1 MNLAVDF
8 IKEMGELF
16 KGEEIKEFTDAISKD
31 PIISI
36 RLNDSVSQV
45 KNIVEKNSGFVLDD
59 RVEWASNG
67 YYLNERP
74 SFTLDP
80 LFHAGLY
87 YVQEASSMFLEQAIL
102 KLVTDNRPIK
112 VLDLCA
118 APGGKSTHLCSL
130 LPEGSIIMSNEI
142 LRGRANILAENMTK
156 WGRPGVMV
164 TCNTP
169 NQIGESGLLFDL
181 ILVDA
186 PCSGEGMF
194 RKDYTAVVEWS
205 MQNVS
210 MCASRQREILEAIW
224 PALKPGGHLIYSTC
238 TYNRKEDE
246 ENVNWM
252 MDYFGATPVP
262 IDVHDEWNITP
273 AYHFYPH
280 KTRGEGFFLSL
291 LMKQSELSIGQHI
304 GKCSK
309 GSRDVPAVC
318 KEWIINPDE
327 YVFESDGNKII
338 AMPSV
343 LASDMHDI
351 AVCLYPLI
359 KGIEVAE
366 IKGNDIIPS
375 HGLAMSRAFNV
386 DAFGRVEISKMQAL
400 SYLHGDTIQL
410 DYPHKGF
417 VLLTFAGIP
426 LGFVK
431 NLGNRANN
439 LYPKEWR
446 IRMNVN

>member
-1 MNLAVDF
+1 MELAEDF

-16 KGEEIKEFTDAISKD
+16 TGEEINEFISAISKD
-31 PIISI
+31 PVISI
-36 RLNDSVSQV
+36 RLNESVPEV
-45 KNIVEKNSGFVLDD
+45 KNIIEKNSGFVLND
-59 RVEWASNG
+59 RVKWASNG
-67 YYLNERP
+67 YYLNDRP

-87 YVQEASSMFLEQAIL
+87 YVQEASSMFLEQAVRR
-102 KLVTDNRPIK
+102 VTDGTPIK

-130 LPEGSIIMSNEI
+130 LPEGSIIVSNEI

-169 NQIGESGLLFDL
+169 GQIGESGLLFDL

-194 RKDYTAVVEWS
+194 RKDDTAVSEWS

-246 ENVNWM
+246 DNVSWM
-252 MDYFGATPVP
+252 VDHLGAITIP
-262 IDVHDEWNITP
+262 IDVSDEWNITP

-280 KTRGEGFFLSL
+280 KAKGEGFFLSL
-291 LMKQSELSIGQHI
+291 LNKPSESSTGKYI
-304 GKCSK
+304 GKHLKSS
-309 GSRDVPAVC
+309 GDVPAVC
-318 KEWIINPDE
+318 KEWIKNPDE
-327 YVFESDGNKII
+327 YVFESDGKKVI
-338 AMPSV
+338 AMPADS
-343 LASDMHDI
+343 AYEMHDI
-351 AVCLYPLI
+351 AVCLYPLV

-366 IKGNDIIPS
+366 IKGNDVIPA
-375 HGLAMSRAFNV
+375 HGLAMSREINM
-386 DAFGRVEISKMQAL
+386 DAFRRAEITKAQAL
-400 SYLHGDTIQL
+400 SYLHGDAIQL
-410 DYPHKGF
+410 DDPYRGF
-417 VLLTFAGIP
+417 VLLTYAGIP

>member
-1 MNLAVDF
+1 MDLAEDF
-8 IKEMGELF
+8 IQEMGKLF
-16 KGEEIKEFTDAISKD
+16 TGEELKEFINAISKD

-36 RLNDSVSQV
+36 RLNDSVPHV
-45 KNIVEKNSGFVLDD
+45 KSIIEANSGFVLND
-59 RVEWASNG
+59 RVKWASNG
-67 YYLNERP
+67 YYLNDRP

-87 YVQEASSMFLEQAIL
+87 YVQEASSMFLEQAIRR
-102 KLVTDNRPIK
+102 VTNDRPIK

-130 LPEGSIIMSNEI
+130 LPEGSIIVSNEI
-142 LRGRANILAENMTK
+142 IRGRSNILAENMTK
-156 WGRPGVMV
+156 WGRTGVMV

-169 NQIGESGLLFDL
+169 NQIGESGLLVDL

-194 RKDYTAVVEWS
+194 RKDDTAVLEWN

-246 ENVNWM
+246 ENVSWIIER
-252 MDYFGATPVP
+252 FGANPVS
-262 IDVHDEWNITP
+262 IDVPDEWNITP

-280 KTRGEGFFLSL
+280 KNRGEGFFLSL
-291 LMKQSELSIGQHI
+291 FMKESELPKGQQIGRY
-304 GKCSK
+304 SK
-309 GSRDVPAVC
+309 STRDVPAVC
-318 KEWIINPDE
+318 KEWIKNPDE
-327 YVFESDGNKII
+327 YVFESDGNKVI
-338 AMPSV
+338 AMPAGS
-343 LASDMHDI
+343 ASDMHDI

-366 IKGNDIIPS
+366 IKGHDVIPS
-375 HGLAMSRAFNV
+375 HGLAMSRAINMDSF
-386 DAFGRVEISKMQAL
+386 DQVEITKMQAL
-400 SYLHGDTIQL
+400 SYLHGDVIRL

-426 LGFVK
+426 IGFVK
-431 NLGNRANN
+431 NIGNRANN